1 MINTVCNIAHH
12 TKPILAE
19 RGIATKKTKS
29 GRISGKFLAVVAGVS
44 LSIWS
49 VTGEAS
55 TITDNLYYTT
65 ENQGN
70 TTANIFETT
79 ATVSSQ
85 TGAITYSNP
94 TPVAA
99 TGSYTT
105 ANGIVVNPTNGQLLV
120 GGGQSGGGSL
130 PSPIYQV
137 NPTTGA
143 IATATGP
150 GYVDNATMAIG
161 PNHTVWTTGGYA
173 GSAGPLASFPI
184 SPFGGSGTALPL
196 TGSDT
201 NISGLAF
208 DPRNNTMY
216 YTSGGML
223 GNSTGDF
230 GTLNLSTGRT
240 TALLTNQPGLNNLA
254 YDPFSGDLIAAGS
267 DLITQ
272 ITPSGVIASQMNLNF
287 LNNIGTNFGWQLGN
301 VDPLGNGQL
310 FVVSHGSQSGNMQYV
325 NYASTGLVGDYNYTS
340 THYLGFGLDSTIALN
355 VSPTNGG
362 GGTPSA
368 TPLPSAV
375 VLFLTGLAG
384 IGLLGFMQRRSVSYA
399 QGTSG
404 LFSQGRDEGLAG

>member
-216 YTSGGML
+216 YTSGG
-223 GNSTGDF
+223 
-230 GTLNLSTGRT
+230 
-240 TALLTNQPGLNNLA
+240 
-254 YDPFSGDLIAAGS
+254 
-267 DLITQ
+267 
-272 ITPSGVIASQMNLNF
+272 
-287 LNNIGTNFGWQLGN
+287 N
-301 VDPLGNGQL
+301 VRQ
-310 FVVSHGSQSGNMQYV
+310 
-325 NYASTGLVGDYNYTS
+325 
-340 THYLGFGLDSTIALN
+340 
-355 VSPTNGG
+355 
-362 GGTPSA
+362 
-368 TPLPSAV
+368 
-375 VLFLTGLAG
+375 
-384 IGLLGFMQRRSVSYA
+384 
-399 QGTSG
+399 
-404 LFSQGRDEGLAG
+404 